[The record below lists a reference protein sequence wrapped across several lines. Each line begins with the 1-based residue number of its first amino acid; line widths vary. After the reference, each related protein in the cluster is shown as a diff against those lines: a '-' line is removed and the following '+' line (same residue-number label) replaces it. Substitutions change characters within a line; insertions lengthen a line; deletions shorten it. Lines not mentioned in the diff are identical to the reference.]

1 MKFNS
6 LLLAAT
12 ALAASAVQAQS
23 TCNEWSPCF
32 REGYCDSDAMFCLWG
47 LCDEAKSFNS
57 TSCWKPEGC
66 ASQLVTFDS
75 SADVIPIRTY
85 SGNPNVNPY
94 LSIFEP
100 DNASIVDGALKLQ
113 MNYQAAQN
121 KGFGA
126 TADASHTIQ
135 YGRVTARVKTASV
148 APGVVSSFII
158 RNDQTGDEIDFE
170 WVGKDPSQVQTN
182 YYFNDILDYT
192 KMVAY
197 NVGADTS
204 KDYHDYT
211 IDWSENSIQWLVDGK
226 VIRVV
231 NKADTLDAATGKYLF
246 PTSEARVAFSI
257 WDGGNS
263 GAQGT
268 AEWAGYPTPW
278 GNGVSYQMFV
288 DSVDVKCSGDQGTQ
302 TSTDAGEPS
311 NPTSGPE
318 PPVSNLPG
326 GQKCRPRPY

>member
-1 MKFNS
+1 MKFNT
-6 LLLAAT
+6 LMLAAT

-23 TCNEWSPCF
+23 TCTEWSPCF

-47 LCDEAKSFNS
+47 LCDETKSFNS
-57 TSCWKPEGC
+57 TSCWQPEGC

-75 SADVIPIRTY
+75 SADVIGIRSYT
-85 SGNPNVNPY
+85 GNPNANSY

-100 DNASIVDGALKLQ
+100 DNASVVNGALQLQ
-113 MNYQAAQN
+113 MNYQAEQN

-126 TADASHTIQ
+126 TASGSHTIQ

-170 WVGKDPSQVQTN
+170 WVGRDPSQVQTN

-197 NVGADTS
+197 DVGADTS

-226 VIRVV
+226 VIRTV

-246 PTSEARVAFSI
+246 PTSEARVGFSI

-268 AEWAGYPTPW
+268 QEWAGYPTPW
-278 GNGVSYQMFV
+278 GTGVSYQMFV
-288 DSVDVKCSGDQGTQ
+288 DSVDTKCTGGDQGTT
-302 TSTDAGEPS
+302 TSDGGEQPTD
-311 NPTSGPE
+311 PTSVPE
-318 PPVSNLPG
+318 PPVSTLPG
-326 GQKCRPRPY
+326 GEKCRPRY